1 MSLLLYGVTEAGG
14 APAWGVGLDDEP
26 LRTIVEGPLAAIV
39 SDHPSAGPEPASER
53 LRDYELTV
61 HRLMERHAILPVRF
75 GSVLADEGAARSL
88 LRRRRRDLLS
98 RVRRVR
104 GAVELA
110 LRASW
115 RRGSE
120 DVPTFRPP
128 SGTSYLRERLELRQS
143 ARRVAT
149 ELDPLSAVALW
160 SVRTLVPEPG
170 LPVLDAYL
178 VERGRVAEFVALVR
192 QLGDYLD
199 DVDLTC
205 TGPWPP
211 YSFAVGAPV

>member
-1 MSLLLYGVTEAGG
+1 MSLLLYGVAEAGG
-14 APAWGVGLDDEP
+14 APASGVGLDHKP

-39 SDHPSAGPEPASER
+39 SDHSSADPEPAGER

-61 HRLMERHAILPVRF
+61 RRLMERDAILPVRF
-75 GSVLADEGAARSL
+75 GSVLADEGAARAL

-115 RRGSE
+115 RRDADGGPG
-120 DVPTFRPP
+120 VRPP
-128 SGTSYLRERLELRQS
+128 AGTSYLRERLERRQS

-149 ELDPLSAVALW
+149 ELDPLSALALW
-160 SVRTLVPEPG
+160 SRRTVAPEPD

-178 VERGRVAEFVALVR
+178 VERGRVAEFVALVG

-199 DVDLTC
+199 EVDLTC

>member
-75 GSVLADEGAARSL
+75 GSVLADEGAARAL

-110 LRASW
+110 
-115 RRGSE
+115 
-120 DVPTFRPP
+120 P
-128 SGTSYLRERLELRQS
+128 
-143 ARRVAT
+143 
-149 ELDPLSAVALW
+149 W
-160 SVRTLVPEPG
+160 SVRTLAPEPG

-178 VERGRVAEFVALVR
+178 VERSRVAEFVALVR

-211 YSFAVGAPV
+211 YSFAVGAPL